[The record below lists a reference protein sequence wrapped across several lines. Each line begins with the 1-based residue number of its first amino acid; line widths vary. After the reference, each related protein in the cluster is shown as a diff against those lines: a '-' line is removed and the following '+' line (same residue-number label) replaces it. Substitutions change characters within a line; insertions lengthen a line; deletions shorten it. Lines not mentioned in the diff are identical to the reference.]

1 MSLEVGAIV
10 LFAAALHAGWNA
22 LIKIRGDRLIV
33 MAVVTLAGSVISLAL
48 LPFIQSPHPVVWPLL
63 ALTILLHTGYH
74 LFLPI
79 AYDHGDLGQVYPI
92 ARGSAPLLV
101 ALGAF
106 VLVGET
112 LGPVSLGG
120 VLCLAAGVISLTFD
134 RKSGFSVNP
143 KAILYALVTGVFIA
157 SYTVVDGLGVRG
169 SGSIL
174 GFAVWLTL
182 GDGVLTAVC
191 VYCWKGNAVWRV
203 ARQNLGTAF
212 LGGAMQGRGILD
224 HRLGARARPHGH
236 GLGSSGDKR
245 SFRCAHL
252 DVLAE
257 GRLWS
262 VALRLGRTRDFGAG
276 PVALG
281 KMNGTAA

>member
-48 LPFIQSPHPVVWPLL
+48 LPFIQSPHPAVWPLL

-157 SYTVVDGLGVRG
+157 SYTVVDGLGVRQ

-203 ARQNLGTAF
+203 ARQNFGTAF
-212 LGGAMQGRGILD
+212 LGGAMQV
-224 HRLGARARPHGH
+224 GAYWIIVWALALAPMAMVSALRET
-236 GLGSSGDKR
+236 S
-245 SFRCAHL
+245 
-252 DVLAE
+252 VLF
-257 GRLWS
+257 
-262 VALRLGRTRDFGAG
+262 VALISTFLLKEGFGVWRFVSAGLVTLGLVLSRSE
-276 PVALG
+276 
-281 KMNGTAA
+281 K